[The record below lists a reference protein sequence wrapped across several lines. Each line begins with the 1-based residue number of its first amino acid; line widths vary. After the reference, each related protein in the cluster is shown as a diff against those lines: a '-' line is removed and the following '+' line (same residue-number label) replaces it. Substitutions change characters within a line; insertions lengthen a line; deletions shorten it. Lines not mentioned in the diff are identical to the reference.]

1 MTTNKSCTTCGTP
14 LTTADLAENPAT
26 CKVCA
31 SKVLTEVPNVT
42 GNALNEV
49 PVPKEKL
56 YAIYASIGH
65 YKDIDFDKLD

>member
-1 MTTNKSCTTCGTP
+1 MSETKSCTTCGKP
-14 LTTADLAENPAT
+14 LTVADLAESPAT

-31 SKVLTEVPNVT
+31 SKVLTEVPSVT
-42 GNALNEV
+42 GNTLNEV

-65 YKDIDFDKLD
+65 YTDIKMDKPD